1 MSANNKINLP
11 RSVVLEL
18 TEVCNLRCK
27 MCFYWGET
35 GCFTSSKN
43 EKKPNELEL
52 DLIKQVVEYLTP
64 AKPFYSLFGGE
75 PLIYPHFEEVI
86 RLVKSAG
93 SFIDTPT
100 NGTLLNQYTKL
111 LVETGFDLV
120 RVSIDGPR
128 EISNAQRGKGSYEK
142 AIKGIKAL

>member
-1 MSANNKINLP
+1 MSFKKNFNFP

-35 GCFTSSKN
+35 GCFTNSKN
-43 EKKPNELEL
+43 EKKPAELEL
-52 DLIKQVVEYLTP
+52 ELIEQVVDYLTP
-64 AKPFYSLFGGE
+64 SKPLYSLFGGE

-86 RLVKSAG
+86 RMVKNAG

-100 NGTLLNQYTKL
+100 NGTLKSQYAKL
-111 LVETGFDLV
+111 LV
-120 RVSIDGPR
+120 
-128 EISNAQRGKGSYEK
+128 Q
-142 AIKGIKAL
+142 